1 MWWTC
6 VWSAL
11 RYALPCVGVT
21 ASGATTLRG
30 LVATHMRALAVSPRH
45 LTGEHTDTLYA
56 RLGVK
61 DPVRMV
67 ADIAHAQ
74 CTRLQQLI
82 AIPGQGAVGKAMDEQ
97 AAWSL
102 DQWTQ
107 HADSDTRSHN
117 ATAATGCRW

>member
-1 MWWTC
+1 
-6 VWSAL
+6 
-11 RYALPCVGVT
+11 
-21 ASGATTLRG
+21 
-30 LVATHMRALAVSPRH
+30 
-45 LTGEHTDTLYA
+45 
-56 RLGVK
+56 
-61 DPVRMV
+61 MV